1 MEGRPMKLGEFTED
15 YVRKRGK
22 RMYEEGQARWGVD
35 PGRTALLVVDMTDEF
50 VKPHWTPYWIPEA
63 TRQVPRIRGLI
74 EKFHEVGWPVI
85 YSADEDRLNALN
97 IPQVIWEV
105 PAGESMADFPEVF
118 TKVLIYEDLKPA
130 EGDILLQKHG
140 YGCFFQTALD
150 TILRRLGVTTIV
162 ISGTV
167 TNICCGTTARE
178 AFAYGYRVIFGSD
191 INSSDDQD
199 QHDAEVRALRRAFA
213 RIMTAAEIQAA
224 IDEAVRGDAAAA
236 PVGVGT
242 QDKR

>member
-1 MEGRPMKLGEFTED
+1 VTRNGDKPLQLGEFSES
-15 YVRKRGK
+15 YVRERGRK
-22 RMYEEGQARWGVD
+22 MYESGQARFGID
-35 PGRTALLVVDMTDEF
+35 PGHTALIVVDMTDEF

-63 TRQVPRIRGLI
+63 TRQVPKIRSLI
-74 EKFHEVGWPVI
+74 DKFHDAGWPVI

-97 IPQVIWEV
+97 IPDVVWLV

-162 ISGTV
+162 ICGTV

-178 AFAYGYRVIFGSD
+178 GFAYGYKVIFGSD
-191 INSSDDQD
+191 VNSSDDPE
-199 QHDAEVRALRRAFA
+199 QHDAEVRSLRRAFA
-213 RIMTAAEIQAA
+213 RIMTAAEIEAEIDHAVSAA
-224 IDEAVRGDAAAA
+224 EKKPAAR
-236 PVGVGT
+236 PS
-242 QDKR
+242 